1 VLTFALGIGAKTA
14 IFTLINAVV
23 LRALPVQHPERLVIV
38 GNPARFY
45 PVHPKRFSHR
55 IPSMPFVELLF
66 PRPLADAPKSCDFV
80 RGANA

>member
-1 VLTFALGIGAKTA
+1 MLS
-14 IFTLINAVV
+14 LIVDF
-23 LRALPVQHPERLVIV
+23 
-38 GNPARFY
+38 FY